1 MYITCLDLEGVLVPE
16 IWIAFAEASGI
27 PELKRTTRDE
37 PDYNKLMNYR
47 IGILKEHGLGLK
59 EIQETIAK
67 IDPMPGAKE
76 FLDELRSICQV
87 IIISDTFSQFAG
99 PLMKKLGMPT
109 IFCNELVVADNG
121 EITGF
126 KMRCEQSK
134 LTTVKALQSIGYQT
148 IASGDSHNDLGM
160 IKASKAASCLRA
172 QSRLRRITPSCPH
185 LKPTMNLWR
194 LLRQL
199 WTDWLYIAAGGELPS
214 AVFVITRGV
223 KWKSDRITKLRTL
236 TL

>member
-1 MYITCLDLEGVLVPE
+1 MNIVCLDLEGVLVPE

-37 PDYNKLMNYR
+37 PDYDKLMKWR

-76 FLDELRSICQV
+76 FLDELRSITQV
-87 IIISDTFSQFAG
+87 IIISDTFTQFAG
-99 PLMKKLGMPT
+99 PLMKKLGWPT
-109 IFCNELVVADNG
+109 IFCNTLEVADNG

-126 KMRCEQSK
+126 KMRIENSK
-134 LTTVKALQSIGYQT
+134 LTTVKALQSIGYDT

-160 IKASKAASCLRA
+160 IKASKAGFLFRSTE
-172 QSRLRRITPSCPH
+172 QIKKDNP
-185 LKPTMNLWR
+185 
-194 LLRQL
+194 
-199 WTDWLYIAAGGELPS
+199 ELP
-214 AVFVITRGV
+214 AYETYAELMDAI
-223 KWKSDRITKLRTL
+223 KKAL
-236 TL
+236 